1 MITIIWSII
10 IPALIFIV
18 SALIGSNLINKNQE
32 KSFQKQRKKFRKM
45 LINRLLAVMFA
56 EMAFFA
62 VLGVISGFFMFGGGK
77 NIPPA
82 VMLIAGILPF
92 SAVIMKEFFP
102 ERKTTAFLKKTTVC
116 AVVLM
121 VLEVVLLNGKSF
133 DRNGIDEK
141 IPLKNMTISGEAAA
155 SEDDIIISGAS
166 EIIIDNIPENT
177 NDLILNMEQ
186 EQGKGTLP
194 FSVFLGMKDENMSVN
209 YENVQQ
215 KYTVADK
222 HDLELYYEPYGKID
236 SLKLSF
242 GEISKPVTIHSIR
255 AVSAVPFDF
264 SSVRFFILLGI
275 AALLI
280 AVKEYRLYTITFQNK
295 KVSHIIITEAMV
307 LLCTFSAFLFISP
320 GEKGLKYNKESFYS
334 FDCFAMTFDAF
345 QKKQVYLDIEPDPA
359 LAELDNV
366 YNRSERDASG
376 IQYSWDTAYYN
387 GRYYCYFG
395 AAPVL
400 TFYYPYYKLKGLLPT
415 INMAAAFF
423 GVLAVYFMCRT
434 LLAAVRLIAPR
445 ANLLLLLSSMPIAL
459 CCCGILYSMNN
470 AGTYFLPILSGLCYL
485 FLSLWMGLRAYSVKN
500 KKIRLAMLFIGG
512 ASLALCVA
520 SRPGMALCSAVL
532 IPFFI
537 GILMD
542 KNQKISYRAAQA
554 CSFLVPL
561 IAGGIAVMWYN
572 NARFGSPFDFGAAYQ
587 LTVSDIHANKLS
599 LSGIAPMLYHY
610 FLQVPR
616 PRSSFPFF
624 EQQMC
629 YLYSYGKYVYT
640 AGITGVFAYPM
651 LLFGTAMMP
660 AAFVRKGKR
669 FAYRTT
675 RIQRNLFIALCF
687 IMSLIIAWMDF
698 CLGGAINHYVFD
710 IMPLM
715 ILGSI
720 MCILRSVG
728 KPEKNMHRYIT
739 ALAVMAATFIMVWLL
754 EIEIRTG
761 NLTRHCPNLYEVV
774 EDLLIFWQ

>member
-10 IPALIFIV
+10 IPAFLFIISAVTGSSLIK
-18 SALIGSNLINKNQE
+18 KNQE
-32 KSFQKQRKKFRKM
+32 KPFQKQKAKFRKR
-45 LINRLLAVMFA
+45 LIDRLLAVMCSEAALFI
-56 EMAFFA
+56 
-62 VLGVISGFFMFGGGK
+62 VLGVISEFFMFSGE
-77 NIPPA
+77 NHISPA
-82 VMLIAGILPF
+82 IMFIAGILPF
-92 SAVIMKEFFP
+92 SAAIMKEFFP
-102 ERKTTAFLKKTTVC
+102 ERKISGFLKKT
-116 AVVLM
+116 AVWAAVFM
-121 VLEVVLLNGKSF
+121 TAEVVVFNGKSF
-133 DRNGIDEK
+133 DSRSIDET
-141 IPLKNMTISGEAAA
+141 IALESMTVSGEAAV
-155 SEDDIIISGAS
+155 SGDDIIVSGMA
-166 EIIIDNIPENT
+166 EIFLNDVPENT
-177 NDLILNMEQ
+177 NNLILDMKQ
-186 EQGKGTLP
+186 EQGSGTLP
-194 FSVFLGMKDENMSVN
+194 FAVFLGMKDENVSVN
-209 YENVQQ
+209 YESVQQ
-215 KYTVADK
+215 KYTAADK
-222 HDLELYYEPYGKID
+222 HDLNLYYEPYGKVE
-236 SLKLSF
+236 SLRLSF
-242 GEISKPVTIHSIR
+242 GELSKPVTIHSIR
-255 AVSAVPFDF
+255 AVSSIPFDF
-264 SSVRFFILLGI
+264 SSVRFLILLSI
-275 AALLI
+275 AALII
-280 AVKEYRLYTITFQNK
+280 AVKEYRLYSVTFQSRK
-295 KVSHIIITEAMV
+295 LSHIILTETMA

-320 GEKGLKYNKESFYS
+320 DEKGVEYNKESFYS
-334 FDCFAMTFDAF
+334 NDCFAMTFDAF
-345 QKKQVYLDIEPDPA
+345 QKKQVYLDIEADPA
-359 LAELDNV
+359 LDELDNV

-542 KNQKISYRAAQA
+542 KTQKISYRAAQA

-587 LTVSDIHANKLS
+587 LTVSDVHANKLS

-675 RIQRNLFIALCF
+675 KIQRNSFIALCF

-715 ILGSI
+715 ILGSV

-739 ALAVMAATFIMVWLL
+739 ALAVMAATFIIVWLL

>member
-1 MITIIWSII
+1 MITILWSII
-10 IPALIFIV
+10 VPAFIFIV
-18 SALIGSNLINKNQE
+18 SAVAGSSLIKKNQE
-32 KSFQKQRKKFRKM
+32 KSFQKQKSKFRKR
-45 LINRLLAVMFA
+45 LINRLLTVMFA
-56 EMAFFA
+56 EIALFI
-62 VLGVISGFFMFGGGK
+62 VLGVISEFFMFSGGDH
-77 NIPPA
+77 IPPA
-82 VMLIAGILPF
+82 IMFISGILPF
-92 SAVIMKEFFP
+92 SAVIIKEFFP
-102 ERKTTAFLKKTTVC
+102 DRKLSGFLKKTVIWAALIMIT
-116 AVVLM
+116 
-121 VLEVVLLNGKSF
+121 EVVVFNGKSF
-133 DRNGIDEK
+133 DKYNVDET
-141 IPLKNMTISGEAAA
+141 ISLESMTVSGEAAV
-155 SEDDIIISGAS
+155 SGDDIIVSGIA
-166 EIIIDNIPENT
+166 EIFLNDVPENT
-177 NDLILNMEQ
+177 NNLILDMKQ
-186 EQGKGTLP
+186 EEGAGTLP
-194 FSVFLGMKDENMSVN
+194 FAVFLGMKDENISVN

-215 KYTVADK
+215 KYTAADK
-222 HDLELYYEPYGKID
+222 HKLNLYYNPYGKVD
-236 SLKLSF
+236 SLRLSF
-242 GEISKPVTIHSIR
+242 GEISKPVTINSIR
-255 AVSAVPFDF
+255 AVSSVPFDF
-264 SSVRFFILLGI
+264 SSVRFLVLLGI
-275 AALLI
+275 AALII
-280 AVKEYRLYTITFQNK
+280 AVKDYRLYSITFQNK
-295 KVSHIIITEAMV
+295 KVSHILITEAMA

-320 GEKGLKYNKESFYS
+320 DEKGVEYNKESFNSYDS
-334 FDCFAMTFDAF
+334 FAMTFDAF
-345 QKKQVYLDIEPDPA
+345 QKKQVYLDIEADPA

-376 IQYSWDTAYYN
+376 IQYSWDMAYYN

-395 AAPVL
+395 IAPVL

-423 GVLAVYFMCRT
+423 GVLAVYFMCKT

-445 ANLLLLLSSMPIAL
+445 ANLLLLLASMPASL

-470 AGTYFLPILSGLCYL
+470 SSTYFLPILSGLCYL

-500 KKIRLAMLFIGG
+500 KKLRLVMLFIGG
-512 ASLALCVA
+512 AALALCVA
-520 SRPGMALCSAVL
+520 SRPGMALGSAVL

-542 KNQKISYRAAQA
+542 KTQKISYRAAQA
-554 CSFLVPL
+554 CSFLAPL
-561 IAGGIAVMWYN
+561 LAGGIALMWYN
-572 NARFGSPFDFGAAYQ
+572 NARFGSPFDFGATYQ

-599 LSGIAPMLYHY
+599 LSEFAPMLYHY

-616 PRSSFPFF
+616 SRSSFPFF

-660 AAFVRKGKR
+660 VSFVRKGKR

-675 RIQRNLFIALCF
+675 KMQRNSFIAVCF
-687 IMSLIIAWMDF
+687 IVALIIAWMDF

-715 ILGSI
+715 ILGSV
-720 MCILRSVG
+720 MCILRSIG

-739 ALAVMAATFIMVWLL
+739 ALVVMMLTFIMVWLL